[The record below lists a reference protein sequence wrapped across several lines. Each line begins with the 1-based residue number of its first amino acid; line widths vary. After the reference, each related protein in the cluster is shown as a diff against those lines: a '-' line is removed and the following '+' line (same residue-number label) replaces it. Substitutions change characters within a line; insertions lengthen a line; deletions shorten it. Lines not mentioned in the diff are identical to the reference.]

1 MSAFTVNGDLVHY
14 EKLGRGKPVIL
25 VHGWI
30 GSWRYWIPLMRQLQL
45 KYAVYAIDLFGYGDS
60 GKNPAQYAI
69 GQQVDMLEAFMK
81 EMVIPKA
88 AFIGH
93 GLGAMVIAAYAHR
106 QPERV
111 ARMMLVSAPL
121 FDPGGLNER
130 TRPGQ
135 LKALSA
141 PDVNV
146 LKDVPNKTP
155 EEAVAGSKSANQ
167 DGADDHSRA
176 TIPRRPAGLDF
187 AIGRAGAPDQTV
199 PSANN
204 ETIVNPASVIDRE
217 KLREAARAMGEKAMN
232 SNAVSAPIAQSSGT
246 PEDLHNPLKD
256 ILAQG
261 SETLLLKTFK
271 RSDPDYEKLQS
282 VISRMDDRVMFASAV
297 NFDSGTMLDSLRQL
311 ASPAVLVHGDDDPI
325 IPPPDEEVWTYLTLE
340 KEDTLLPIPLQ
351 GVRHFPMLEHEPFTR
366 MVGQFLETPDLS
378 KIEVR
383 ERWRRRTR

>member
-25 VHGWI
+25 IHGWI

-69 GQQVDMLEAFMK
+69 GQQVDMLETFMK
-81 EMVIPKA
+81 EMMITKA

-93 GLGAMVIAAYAHR
+93 GLGAMVISAYAHR
-106 QPERV
+106 QPEQV
-111 ARMMLVSAPL
+111 ARLMLVSPPL
-121 FDPGGLNER
+121 FDPGGLADR
-130 TRPGQ
+130 TPPGQ
-135 LKALSA
+135 RKMLSA

-146 LKDVPNKTP
+146 LKDIPNQAEDVLKSP
-155 EEAVAGSKSANQ
+155 KSANA
-167 DGADDHSRA
+167 DNDDDHSRA

-187 AIGRAGAPDQTV
+187 AIGRAGSPDQTL

-204 ETIVNPASVIDRE
+204 ETIVNPSSVIDRE
-217 KLREAARAMGEKAMN
+217 KLREAARAIGEQAIN
-232 SNAVSAPIAQSSGT
+232 TNAVSAPIAQSSGT
-246 PEDLHNPLKD
+246 PEQLHNPLKD

-271 RSDPDYEKLQS
+271 RSDADFEKLQS

-311 ASPAVLVHGDDDPI
+311 GSPAVVVHGEDDPI
-325 IPPPDEEVWTYLTLE
+325 IPPPEDDVWNYLTLDN
-340 KEDTLLPIPLQ
+340 EDNLLPIPLP
-351 GVRHFPMLEHEPFTR
+351 GIRHFPMLEHEPFTR